1 MSQFLLFV
9 LLGLGVGALVAGL
22 GLGIVL
28 SYRGSGTPNV
38 ALGAVAM
45 TSAFVFYDLKTS
57 GDLMMPPLPV
67 VPDTISLGGPWATV
81 PAFLVAI
88 AVAAITGALFDGLV
102 LRRLRTTSPLARLLA
117 SLGLWL
123 VLQSIAVLRFGTT
136 GQSAPTV
143 IPEGPGDV
151 VTVFGQAIP
160 WDRFVLAA
168 IVVVAGAVLWAVYRY
183 SRFGLATR
191 AAAEDETK
199 AMLAALPPN
208 QLSMVNTV
216 LAFVLAG
223 ALGVL
228 VAPMTQL
235 DPTTITLAIV
245 PALAAALLAGFTSF
259 GVVVGAGLAMGVID
273 SLVTY
278 WSTKSWFP
286 TAGGLPIPGVAELI
300 FLLVIVM
307 AMALRSGRLPQR
319 GMLAEARLPEAPRA
333 RRVAGPGLALAAVA
347 AVALVVLPYD
357 FRQAEINSLIG
368 VAVCLSFVVATG
380 FVGQI
385 SVLQVGLAGVAGFA
399 LSKLGTGA
407 GIGFPLAPAIAVLAA
422 TLVGVLTA
430 VSSLRVRGV
439 NLAIV
444 TLAAAVALER
454 FVFANPEIGGGA
466 GGASVSPLRVFGLD
480 LSPAAGFPLGS
491 GLPSPVFG
499 FVCVAVVA
507 ALAIGVASL
516 RRSDLGRRM
525 LAVRSNERAAAGVGV
540 DVTAVK
546 LAAFVISSF
555 IAGVAGCLYAYN
567 FGSVTAGRFGVVS
580 ALGFLAFAYL
590 GGITTVSGAIVG
602 GLLVTEGLGIHTVNV
617 AFGIPVEYQ
626 MLIAGLALI
635 LTIMFN
641 PAGIAG
647 AIAAS
652 LRKRTSARPVAS
664 SVGASRAPVSG
675 MGEA

>member
-45 TSAFVFYDLKTS
+45 TSAYVFYGLRTDGELV
-57 GDLMMPPLPV
+57 LPPLPV
-67 VPDTISLGGPWATV
+67 VPDSLALGGPWATV
-81 PAFLVAI
+81 PAFLVAL
-88 AVAAITGALFDGLV
+88 AVAAAIGALFDGLV
-102 LRRLRTTSPLARLLA
+102 LRRLRTASPLARLLA

-123 VLQSIAVLRFGTT
+123 VLQSIAVLRFGTS
-136 GQSAPTV
+136 GQSAPAV
-143 IPEGPGDV
+143 IPAGPDDV
-151 VTVFGQAIP
+151 VTVFDQAIP
-160 WDRFVLAA
+160 SDRFVLAA
-168 IVVVAGAVLWAVYRY
+168 IVVAAGALLWAAYRY
-183 SRFGLATR
+183 TRFGLATR

-208 QLSMVNTV
+208 QLSMANTV
-216 LAFVLAG
+216 LAFLLAG

-259 GVVVGAGLAMGVID
+259 GIVVAAGLAMGVVE

-278 WSTKSWFP
+278 WSTMSWFP
-286 TAGGLPIPGVAELI
+286 TAGGLPFPGVAELI
-300 FLLVIVM
+300 FFLVIVA

-319 GMLAEARLPEAPRA
+319 GMLAEARLPDAPRA
-333 RRVAGPGLALAAVA
+333 RRVVAPGLVLAAVA
-347 AVALVVLPYD
+347 VVALVVLPYD
-357 FRQAEINSLIG
+357 YRQAEINSLIG
-368 VAVCLSFVVATG
+368 IVVCLSFVVATG

-385 SVLQVGLAGVAGFA
+385 SVLPVALAGVAGFA
-399 LSKLGTGA
+399 LSKLGTDA
-407 GIGFPLAPAIAVLAA
+407 GLGVPLAPLLAVLAA
-422 TLVGVLTA
+422 ALVGVMTA
-430 VSSLRVRGV
+430 ASSLRIRGV

-444 TLAAAVALER
+444 TLAGAVALER
-454 FVFANPEIGGGA
+454 FVFANPDIGGGST
-466 GGASVSPLRVFGLD
+466 GASVPPLRALGID
-480 LSPAAGFPLGS
+480 LSPDASFPLGS

-499 FVCVAVVA
+499 FVCVAAA
-507 ALAIGVASL
+507 ALIGAGVAWL
-516 RRSDLGRRM
+516 RRSELGQRM
-525 LAVRSNERAAAGVGV
+525 LAVRSNERAAAAIGV

-546 LAAFVISSF
+546 LSAFVISSS

-567 FGSVTAGRFGVVS
+567 FESVTAGRFGVVS
-580 ALGFLAFAYL
+580 ALAFLAFAYL
-590 GGITTVSGAIVG
+590 GGITSVSGAIVG
-602 GLLVTEGLGIHTVNV
+602 GLLVTEGLAVHAVNALLGIS
-617 AFGIPVEYQ
+617 VEYQ
-626 MLIAGLALI
+626 MLVAGLALI

-647 AIAAS
+647 AVSVS
-652 LRKRTSARPVAS
+652 LRRRAAARAVAP
-664 SVGASRAPVSG
+664 SVGTSRVPVSG
-675 MGEA
+675 VGEA

>member
-45 TSAFVFYDLKTS
+45 TSAYVFYGLKTD
-57 GDLMMPPLPV
+57 GDLVMPPLPV
-67 VPDTISLGGPWATV
+67 VPDMLSLGGPWATV
-81 PAFLVAI
+81 PAFLAAL
-88 AVAAITGALFDGLV
+88 AVAGATGALFDGLV

-123 VLQSIAVLRFGTT
+123 VLQSIAVLRFGTS

-143 IPEGPGDV
+143 IPEGPDDV

-160 WDRFVLAA
+160 WDRFVLAG
-168 IVVVAGAVLWAVYRY
+168 IVVILGVALWAAYRY

-208 QLSMVNTV
+208 QLSMVNNV

-235 DPTTITLAIV
+235 DPTTITLVIV

-259 GVVVGAGLAMGVID
+259 GIVVAAGLAMGVVD

-278 WSTKSWFP
+278 WSTKAWFP
-286 TAGGLPIPGVAELI
+286 TAGGLPVPGVAELLF
-300 FLLVIVM
+300 FLAIVV

-319 GMLAEARLPEAPRA
+319 GMLAEARLPDAPRA
-333 RRVAGPGLALAAVA
+333 RHVAVPGVVLAATA
-347 AVALVVLPYD
+347 AVALVLLPYD

-368 VAVCLSFVVATG
+368 VVVCLSFVVATG

-385 SVLQVGLAGVAGFA
+385 SVLQVGLAGVAGFT
-399 LSKLGTGA
+399 LSKLGSEA
-407 GIGFPLAPAIAVLAA
+407 GIGFPLAPLLAVLAA
-422 TLVGVLTA
+422 TLVGVFTA

-444 TLAAAVALER
+444 TLAGAVALER
-454 FVFANPEIGGGA
+454 FVFANPDIGGGST
-466 GGASVSPLRVFGLD
+466 GASVPALRALGID
-480 LSPAAGFPLGS
+480 LSPSADFPIGS

-499 FVCVAVVA
+499 FVCVALA
-507 ALAIGVASL
+507 AVLAIGVACL
-516 RRSDLGRRM
+516 RRSELGQRM
-525 LAVRSNERAAAGVGV
+525 LAVRSNERAAAGIGV

-546 LAAFVISSF
+546 LTAFVISSS
-555 IAGVAGCLYAYN
+555 IAGVAGCLYAYSL
-567 FGSVTAGRFGVVS
+567 GSVTAGRFGVVS
-580 ALGFLAFAYL
+580 ALGFIAFAYL

-617 AFGIPVEYQ
+617 LFGIPVEYQ
-626 MLIAGLALI
+626 LLIAGLALI

-647 AIAAS
+647 AVGAS
-652 LRKRTSARPVAS
+652 LRRRAGARPVPS